1 MLLAG
6 CSSDI
11 QNKEA
16 VRQGVID
23 HLSANTGLNLA
34 SMDVEVTSVMFRG
47 NEADATVAFRPRGST
62 DAGAGLQMQ
71 YTLEQSGSKWVVKDK
86 AEGGG
91 SPHGGPP
98 GGEVPPG
105 HPPMGEAPPSGDLP
119 EGHPPVGGAPPVGD
133 AQ

>member
-23 HLSANTGLNLA
+23 YLSANTGLSLA

-62 DAGAGLQMQ
+62 GAGAGLQMQ
-71 YTLEQSGSKWVVKDK
+71 YTLEQSGGKWVVKGK
-86 AEGGG
+86 AETGG
-91 SPHGGPP
+91 SPHGETP
-98 GGEVPPG
+98 GGESAPGGGLPPG
-105 HPPMGEAPPSGDLP
+105 HPPMGEAPGGGEVP
-119 EGHPPVGGAPPVGD
+119 EGHPPVGD